1 MKAYTKI
8 QLKKYKGLYLFLIP
22 GIVLALIF
30 SYLPMVG
37 LLIAFKDNINFI
49 RYSNPLEAFA
59 NAQWTFEHFQKIFS
73 DHDIYKYIINTLIFI
88 VLIIKVFISISSIL

>member
-49 RYSNPLEAFA
+49 RYSNPLDFDYQYYENRHSVPAS
-59 NAQWTFEHFQKIFS
+59 HFPRGYDFRGEK
-73 DHDIYKYIINTLIFI
+73 
-88 VLIIKVFISISSIL
+88 